1 MNYKDLFRRYKEG
14 LINDEEKLIIEQEIQ
29 RHEAVE
35 EFLSESI
42 DEEIYDG
49 WNTSISEHQEEETN
63 KLKKSVNKRLRK
75 VVITSVLIVVALYI
89 GIFHVLSS
97 IVDRVYYDP
106 SATTQSEEREYQA
119 PDFYYDMQAYVSLN
133 MPGYSSNLFTF
144 QESKGFGKYEI
155 SYSLREL
162 FSKREQRY
170 FVNISR
176 GKLTYALDGIF
187 SRENRFGIW
196 EGFERIQ
203 HHFPNDNSENATT
216 IREEDVQHKN
226 EKTLQYL
233 NKLNPLS
240 YISMNIVFEKDITM
254 EEFYNISQE
263 HPTLD
268 FKWVGIRTVQPGI
281 QWSENQPLHL
291 VGFNPNYNDEPSSS
305 TCPDPE
311 KYPLFYLMDFRD
323 YFGLENIDYP
333 DKIYESY
340 GIHFRSRLEYL
351 RNREDYVNMFDYN
364 YFKTDFYADA
374 LKYIDAHGVKT
385 YGVLVLG
392 TAEDFLESIDDIP
405 YDSLYINEVLQIK
418 PNIYSD

>member
-1 MNYKDLFRRYKEG
+1 MNYKDLFRRYKDG
-14 LINDEEKLIIEQEIQ
+14 LANDEEKLIIEQEIE

-35 EFLSESI
+35 EFLSESM

-49 WNTSISEHQEEETN
+49 WNTSISEHQEVETN
-63 KLKKSVNKRLRK
+63 ILKKSVNKRLRK

-133 MPGYSSNLFTF
+133 MPGYSNNSFTF
-144 QESKGFGKYEI
+144 QESKGFGKYEV
-155 SYSLREL
+155 SYSLRDL

-187 SRENRFGIW
+187 SRENRFGVW

-233 NKLNPLS
+233 NELNPLS
-240 YISMNIVFEKDITM
+240 YISMSIVFEKDLTM
-254 EEFYNISQE
+254 EEFYNIREE

-305 TCPDPE
+305 TRPDPQ

-323 YFGLENIDYP
+323 YSGLGNIDYP

-364 YFKTDFYADA
+364 YYKTDFYADA
-374 LKYIDAHGVKT
+374 LKYIDEHGVKT
-385 YGVLVLG
+385 CGVLVLG
-392 TAEDFLESIDDIP
+392 TAEDFLNSIDDIP
-405 YDSLYINEVLQIK
+405 YDSLYINEVLPTK
-418 PNIYSD
+418 PNIYYD